1 MTPRAYPLLWPEGWP
16 RTNIHSRGPYR
27 TSLPGALDNLKR
39 EIGLLCGPEV
49 GRTLILSSN
58 VSLGAERPADP
69 GVVAYFTWDQQAL
82 AIPCDRWNTVEHNV
96 QAIALTIEAMRAID
110 RHGAKQMVRAM
121 FRGFVALP
129 GPANGARDRG
139 ARSWGPSGRSTSSRR
154 GIGRWRWATHPDRG
168 GSHALMAELNAARDA
183 ARGELGGA

>member
-58 VSLGAERPADP
+58 VLLGAERPADP

-82 AIPCDRWNTVEHNV
+82 AIPCDRWNAVEHNV
-96 QAIALTIEAMRAID
+96 QAIALTIEAMRAMD

-129 GPANGARDRG
+129 GPANGARPWREVLG
-139 ARSWGPSGRSTSSRR
+139 AVRTLDELEARYRTMAMGH
-154 GIGRWRWATHPDRG
+154 HPDRG

-183 ARGELGGA
+183 ARKELGGA